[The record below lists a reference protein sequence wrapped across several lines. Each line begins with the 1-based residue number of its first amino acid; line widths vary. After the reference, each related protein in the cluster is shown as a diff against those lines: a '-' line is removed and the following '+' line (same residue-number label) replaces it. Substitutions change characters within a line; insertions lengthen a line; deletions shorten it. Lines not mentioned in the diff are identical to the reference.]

1 MTKPWEKNQGYEGTP
16 ETSKAYDQFLA
27 FLELGPN
34 RTASELA
41 TRLGITRQAT
51 AQTAKKYNWRERARA
66 YDLWRKVNDHFYD
79 NDSPPPPPPEAEPFD
94 PGPEPEPI
102 EPEVIELR
110 ITQKDKRDQINEM
123 IEYRDAF
130 RARGKQMLEDADS
143 MRQLAKV
150 AHADLSFLW
159 GKRMQA
165 LQREDW
171 ATAILFC
178 GQIKEIVPC
187 YSRLRE
193 EVRCYVKDARVHWG
207 DSAALHELISEAFG
221 GKT

>member
-1 MTKPWEKNQGYEGTP
+1 MTKPWEQNQGYEGSP
-16 ETSKAYDQFLA
+16 ETPNAYEQFLA

-41 TRLGITRQAT
+41 ARLGITRQAT
-51 AQTAKKYNWRERARA
+51 AQTAKRYNWRERARA

-79 NDSPPPPPPEAEPFD
+79 NDRPPPPPPEAEPFD

-102 EPEVIELR
+102 EPEVIELK

-130 RARGKQMLEDADS
+130 RLRGKQMLEDADS

-159 GKRMQA
+159 AKRMQA
-165 LQREDW
+165 LKVEDMN
-171 ATAILFC
+171 TALLLC
-178 GQIKEIVPC
+178 AQIKEIVPC
-187 YSRLRE
+187 YWRLRE
-193 EVRCYVKDARVHWG
+193 GVRGYTTDARTHWG
-207 DSAALHELISEAFG
+207 DSAALHELIREAFG